1 MGDGLMEWSNVSFA
15 EVAKVVTGNTPSK
28 KEPDNYGG
36 DVPWVKPPDLV
47 GWGYITQTEETL
59 SLLGQSKARLLPPET
74 VMVCCI
80 GSIGR
85 VGLAG
90 TKLATNQ
97 QINSLIFDSLVE
109 PKFGYYYCR
118 SISHVF
124 QAQSSRA
131 IVSILNKRNFE
142 QIKMPLPPLSEQRRI
157 VEILDRADALRRKR
171 ARADAVAER
180 VLPALFIKMFG
191 DPATNPMGWERTMLN
206 SVILETQYGTSV
218 RANDEGNGIP
228 VLRMNN
234 IDTSGWMNLHNLKYV
249 VLDDDE
255 IARYKLQP
263 GDLLFN
269 RTNSKELVGKT
280 GIWQNDMD
288 AVAASYLIRL
298 RVDRQ
303 KVLPEFIWAYMNT
316 PFVKQMLYEKAR
328 QAIGMANI
336 NVTELGSL
344 PLILPDIETQ
354 KTFTGV
360 LSNWT
365 EHLKK
370 FILVRNRI
378 DQIFQVLLHRAFS
391 GKLTARWREQ
401 HMSELLVEM
410 EQQAQVLRNGNQQEH
425 TL

>member
-1 MGDGLMEWSNVSFA
+1 MR
-15 EVAKVVTGNTPSK
+15 
-28 KEPDNYGG
+28 GG
-36 DVPWVKPPDLV
+36 VGQQRVPADFL
-47 GWGYITQTEETL
+47 
-59 SLLGQSKARLLPPET
+59 
-74 VMVCCI
+74 
-80 GSIGR
+80 
-85 VGLAG
+85 
-90 TKLATNQ
+90 
-97 QINSLIFDSLVE
+97 FDY
-109 PKFGYYYCR
+109 P
-118 SISHVF
+118 I
-124 QAQSSRA
+124 
-131 IVSILNKRNFE
+131 
-142 QIKMPLPPLSEQRRI
+142 PLPPLSEQRRI